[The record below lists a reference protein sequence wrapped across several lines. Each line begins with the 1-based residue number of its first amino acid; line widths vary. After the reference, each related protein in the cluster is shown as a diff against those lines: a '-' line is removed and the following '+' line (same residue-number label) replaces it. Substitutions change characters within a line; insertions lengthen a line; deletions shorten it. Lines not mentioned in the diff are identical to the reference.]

1 MQTVSESLSGNPVR
15 PVASSLLALC
25 LHSALCILHFGAPAE
40 AHQLIDRVLA
50 RIGTTV
56 VTMTDVRAAIEL
68 GLVDVKPG
76 EDPQSVTLQRLIE
89 RQLQL
94 KEVARFTPPEP
105 PAAAVAEELAAM
117 KSHAGSRL
125 ADVMTSTGL
134 DDEKLQLLA
143 RETLRIRAYVRQRFA
158 NNAQVTED
166 EARKYYDDH
175 PDEFTRDGMR
185 LSFEE
190 AEADARRRASD
201 ERFRTTLDQWTRDL
215 RMRAEVNI
223 IESGTTGR

>member
-1 MQTVSESLSGNPVR
+1 
-15 PVASSLLALC
+15 
-25 LHSALCILHFGAPAE
+25 
-40 AHQLIDRVLA
+40 
-50 RIGTTV
+50 
-56 VTMTDVRAAIEL
+56 
-68 GLVDVKPG
+68 
-76 EDPQSVTLQRLIE
+76 
-89 RQLQL
+89 
-94 KEVARFTPPEP
+94 
-105 PAAAVAEELAAM
+105 M